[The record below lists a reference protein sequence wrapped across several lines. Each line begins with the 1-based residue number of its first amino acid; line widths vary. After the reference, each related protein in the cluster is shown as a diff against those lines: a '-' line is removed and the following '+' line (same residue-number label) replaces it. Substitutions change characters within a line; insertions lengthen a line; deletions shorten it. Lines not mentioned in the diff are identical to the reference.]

1 MTDQQTE
8 PTVDELRERAAE
20 LDVAGRSRMNREQLV
35 EAIAAAETAAGESQI
50 AADTS
55 SESPPAP
62 TPDEVGR
69 PPLADVAADR
79 ARKREQT
86 RRVIGDN

>member
-62 TPDEVGR
+62 TPY
-69 PPLADVAADR
+69 
-79 ARKREQT
+79 
-86 RRVIGDN
+86 